1 MRAPATIE
9 TTKAASLGGLLKLR
23 GWDSNPQPF
32 G

>member
-1 MRAPATIE
+1 MDSSTRNGVSE
-9 TTKAASLGGLLKLR
+9 DAAAIKLR